1 MNILIT
7 GASRGIGFACVK
19 KMLETESHQII
30 ALARNI
36 QPLRDLVAENPQFS
50 QRLFINEFDITDF
63 EADEYVKKWEKYFSH
78 LDILINNAG
87 LLIKKPFMELTQ
99 EDWRETFE
107 VNILGCVKL
116 IQTLYPLLKKSEK
129 AHIVNIGSMG
139 GREGSFKFNGLSAY
153 SASKA
158 ALANLTECLAEEW
171 KNEGI
176 SVNCLMLGAVNTEIL
191 AEAFPQYKASLNPA
205 DIAEFIA
212 HFSQTAHY
220 FLNGKLLPISLSTP

>member
-19 KMLETESHQII
+19 KMLETENHKIL

-36 QPLRDLVAENPQFS
+36 QPLQDFLAKNPQFS
-50 QRLFINEFDITDF
+50 QRLCIYEFDITHF
-63 EADEYVKKWEKYFSH
+63 QAEEYLQKWEEKFPH

-87 LLIKKPFMELTQ
+87 LLINKPFLELTR
-99 EDWRETFE
+99 EDWGEMFE
-107 VNILGCVKL
+107 VNVFGCAKL
-116 IQTLYPLLKKSEK
+116 IQTLYPLLKKSQK

-139 GREGSFKFNGLSAY
+139 GHEGTSKFNGLSAY

-176 SVNCLMLGAVNTEIL
+176 SANCLMLGAVNTEML
-191 AEAFPQYKASLNPA
+191 AEAFPGYQAPLNAAEIA
-205 DIAEFIA
+205 DFIA
-212 HFSQTAHY
+212 HFSLNAHH